1 MSEWPTAQP
10 PDYVD
15 LQQRANS
22 ISRGSPYHRSVQD
35 RAADLCN
42 TIIRHWKVGFSLLD
56 AGCRT
61 GSALRTFRDTLPPD
75 TRIEGVDI
83 VPDFVSEA
91 TLYAPARVADLC
103 ALPYA
108 DCEFDWIFC
117 SHALEHC
124 WNPPQA
130 AAELRRVAK
139 LGISLFVPLESAEP
153 TEAHPDH
160 PGHFYSTLDPMDWLR
175 LMHGDG
181 WTIVH
186 LALDCDRGD
195 MATTWN
201 RLAHM
206 YR

>member
-1 MSEWPTAQP
+1 MTEWLAAQP
-10 PDYVD
+10 PEYVD
-15 LQQRANS
+15 LQERANLVF
-22 ISRGSPYHRSVQD
+22 RGTPYRRSTQLRARDLVRALQD
-35 RAADLCN
+35 YWH
-42 TIIRHWKVGFSLLD
+42 IGFSILD
-56 AGCRT
+56 AGCRD
-61 GSALRTFRDTLPPD
+61 GVALHEFRTLFPPS
-75 TRIEGVDI
+75 TRVEGIDI
-83 VPDFVSEA
+83 VPDFVAEA
-91 TLYAPARVADLC
+91 EQYAPARVADLC

-186 LALDCDRGD
+186 LALDRDRGD